1 MTNLIN
7 GLNSL
12 FTLFWSQLSNF
23 TNWFINDPIGQIILF
38 ILIIEIIV
46 WIVILIISLGKQ
58 KKES

>member
-1 MTNLIN
+1 LIN